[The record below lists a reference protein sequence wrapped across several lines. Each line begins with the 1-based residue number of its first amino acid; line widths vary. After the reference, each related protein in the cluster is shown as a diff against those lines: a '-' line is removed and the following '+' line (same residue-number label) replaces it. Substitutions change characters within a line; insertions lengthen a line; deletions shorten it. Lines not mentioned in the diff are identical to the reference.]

1 MDIIG
6 TFILY
11 RFKIVNRNEE
21 NINNCITAAVFVLSS
36 DYNGNFNFR
45 ENTNRRV
52 TITKVTAED

>member
-1 MDIIG
+1 MNG
-6 TFILY
+6 
-11 RFKIVNRNEE
+11 NEE
-21 NINNCITAAVFVLSS
+21 DINNHYVTAAVFILSG

>member
-6 TFILY
+6 TFILH

-21 NINNCITAAVFVLSS
+21 NINNCITAAVFILSG
-36 DYNGNFNFR
+36 DYNGNFNFG

-52 TITKVTAED
+52 TITKVAAEN